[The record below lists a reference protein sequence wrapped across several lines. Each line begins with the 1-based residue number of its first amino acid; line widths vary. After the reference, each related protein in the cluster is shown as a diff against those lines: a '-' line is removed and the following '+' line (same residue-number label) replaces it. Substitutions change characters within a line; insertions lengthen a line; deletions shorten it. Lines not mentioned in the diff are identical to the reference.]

1 MAVSSLSHRH
11 VAYRVTN
18 FVFHRSKLTTYTHTY
33 PPLSIR
39 IYWKIS
45 DDVWRRPKCQ
55 FKNDC
60 LRYVIK
66 YMYNFFIFFS
76 NKDDTMTEGAEGCS
90 DHPLASLQL
99 QDVASGGPSSEG
111 QQPESQAEV
120 SALCVSP
127 ADDDLDKIIAGEWHG
142 GECKSTC
149 APQTSSTQTNAIG
162 KREICSKAL
171 SKGSGPDAWFRSD
184 GHVSYEVFRK
194 GKWKFVLVGQVSGN
208 LFFF

>member
-1 MAVSSLSHRH
+1 
-11 VAYRVTN
+11 
-18 FVFHRSKLTTYTHTY
+18 
-33 PPLSIR
+33 
-39 IYWKIS
+39 
-45 DDVWRRPKCQ
+45 
-55 FKNDC
+55 
-60 LRYVIK
+60 
-66 YMYNFFIFFS
+66 
-76 NKDDTMTEGAEGCS
+76 MTEDAEGCS

-162 KREICSKAL
+162 KREICSKACP
-171 SKGSGPDAWFRSD
+171 KGLGPATQYRPDV
-184 GHVSYEVFRK
+184 HVRTRYSAEAK
-194 GKWKFVLVGQVSGN
+194 EN
-208 LFFF
+208 LFERTGSRIFVFFLSLKY